1 MDMNVI
7 IESVVLLEIN
17 YTYELELVKLQNQES
32 SKDIHGKNNKSNNNV
47 ESLTN
52 SDNFSQYH
60 ILMGSKEDNQIH
72 IIKSVYVSNH
82 VRDKM
87 ALSISTREKV
97 ELLQVV
103 KHHDE
108 EIEPL
113 AIFITN
119 PSIDYNSDL
128 VGILLNEF
136 QIKYKFEYELNKGGA
151 TEISQKNIDKELHLK
166 CYCWDQKWYRTGF
179 EINDRNID
187 LTPAPIDMDEHGNN
201 ILGSNPRYT
210 RFDRDI
216 DLTDPEVFDE
226 ESKEQNE
233 FIKRLINRIDQII
246 DYLEQ
251 SQSPSEEIL
260 IKVNLLILRL
270 QNVNTEDIDTEL
282 ASIENEIE
290 ILQTICNQWEI
301 IN

>member
-82 VRDKM
+82 ARDKM

-246 DYLEQ
+246 DYLGQ

-270 QNVNTEDIDTEL
+270 QNVNTQDIDTEL